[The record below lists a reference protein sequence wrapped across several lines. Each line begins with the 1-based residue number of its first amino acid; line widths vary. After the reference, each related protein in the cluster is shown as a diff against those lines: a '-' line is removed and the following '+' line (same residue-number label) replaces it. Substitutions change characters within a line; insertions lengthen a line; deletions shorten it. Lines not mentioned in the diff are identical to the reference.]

1 MTKNELKK
9 QILNKINK
17 ASQVYVY
24 NGFSEFY
31 FKTRKSDL
39 LYHFHRWYKRS
50 NYKGNENCLLE
61 WLNDYNDRVTI
72 DDDNNLMFD

>member
-17 ASQVYVY
+17 ASKVYVY
-24 NGFSEFY
+24 NGFTEFY
-31 FKTRKSDL
+31 FKASKSDL
-39 LYHFHRWYKRS
+39 LYHFRKTYKSS
-50 NYKGNENCLLE
+50 NYKGNQNCLLE
-61 WLNDYNDRVTI
+61 WLNDYNDRATF